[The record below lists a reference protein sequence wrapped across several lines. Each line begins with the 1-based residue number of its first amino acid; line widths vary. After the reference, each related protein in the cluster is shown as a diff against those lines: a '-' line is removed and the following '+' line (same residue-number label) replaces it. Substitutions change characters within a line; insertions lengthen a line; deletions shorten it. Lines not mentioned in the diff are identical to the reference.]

1 MNTLGLTPQH
11 GLQATA
17 PPEPANDYA
26 LPVPTDARR
35 VLARGWLWLG
45 LLALIVSGLF
55 SVLLVLSRT
64 PGLNRLF
71 PVADLFRVALVVH
84 VDLSVL
90 VWFIALAGLLWSLN
104 GTRRFLACA
113 WVALGLCGVGASLM
127 SLAPFIGSGE
137 PIMANYIP
145 VLDGAPFLA
154 GLLLFG
160 AGVALLV
167 LRALLNA
174 PKIGINPDATGA
186 LRFGLNASAVATAVA
201 LLAFA
206 WSFAVLPQTLA
217 GKAYY
222 EILFWGGGHAL
233 QFTWTL
239 LMLVAW
245 LWLAGSCGAAVAL
258 SPRVTLLLFALALAS
273 VFVTPLAY
281 LAHDIAT
288 VEHRQLHTWAMR
300 VGGGLAILPVGLAVA
315 LGLRALPRGDGPQ
328 RPLRAALWS
337 SMLLFAAGGLIGVFI
352 AGSNVRVPAHYHGCI
367 VGVTLALMGL
377 VYRLLPQLGY
387 VAPQGRLATWQPAV
401 YGAGQ
406 LLHILGLVWS
416 GGYGVQR
423 KIAGS
428 EQVLRS
434 ASEIAG
440 MGLMGLGGLVAIV
453 GGLLFIV
460 VALAA
465 MRRGPPPQASH
476 QAPRVR
482 AEQAPARTGPA

>member
-1 MNTLGLTPQH
+1 MNTRVHPAWLGPGH
-11 GLQATA
+11 ADATELA
-17 PPEPANDYA
+17 PLAQRGDYA
-26 LPVPTDARR
+26 LPVPADARR
-35 VLARGWLWLG
+35 ALGRAWLWLG
-45 LLALIVSGLF
+45 LLALIVSGLY
-55 SVLLVLSRT
+55 SILLVLSRT

-71 PVADLFRVALVVH
+71 PVAELFRVALVVH

-104 GTRRFLACA
+104 GSSRFPGWA
-113 WVALGLCGVGASLM
+113 WAALGLCGLGAGLM

-145 VLDGAPFLA
+145 VLDGAPFIT
-154 GLLLFG
+154 GLLLF
-160 AGVALLV
+160 AVGVGLLV
-167 LRALLNA
+167 LRSLFTA
-174 PKIGINPDATGA
+174 PKVGFAPQASNA

-201 LLAFA
+201 LLAFC
-206 WSFAVLPQTLA
+206 WSFAVLPQSLA

-233 QFTWTL
+233 QFSWTL

-245 LWLAGSCGAAVAL
+245 LWLASACGARVPL
-258 SPRVTLLLFALALAS
+258 SARVTLILFALALAS

-281 LAHDIAT
+281 LAHDIAS
-288 VEHRQLHTWAMR
+288 VEHRNWHTWAMR
-300 VGGGLAILPVGLAVA
+300 IGGGLAIVPIALAVGVA
-315 LGLRALPRGDGPQ
+315 LRGLNRCDPVQ
-328 RPLRAALWS
+328 RPLRSALLA
-337 SMLLFAAGGLIGVFI
+337 SMGLFAAGGLIGVFI
-352 AGSNVRVPAHYHGCI
+352 AGANVRIPAHYHGCI

-377 VYRLLPQLGY
+377 VYLLLPHLGY
-387 VAPQGRLATWQPAV
+387 RAPQGRLATWQPAV

-406 LLHILGLVWS
+406 MMHIIGLVWS

-423 KIAGS
+423 KVAGA

-434 ASEIAG
+434 AAEIAG

-460 VALAA
+460 VVIAA
-465 MRRGPPPQASH
+465 MRSREAHAGA
-476 QAPRVR
+476 A
-482 AEQAPARTGPA
+482 